1 MRAAIPG
8 TALVVEGPPGWAVT
22 VSAERARV
30 FFHEEGLE
38 PAQMRT
44 TDLMGT
50 AWGVFA
56 VGVEPCAPATSLDAL
71 AETLWRQLTRSQGVE
86 TVEWTCGG
94 ERVVGLETTDGV
106 CDVFT
111 WLFRPPGESRVVAVD
126 YIHDISQPV
135 VIAEARRDAL
145 ARGLIESVVGGAGQG

>member
-1 MRAAIPG
+1 MRGAIPG

-22 VSAERARV
+22 VSPERARV
-30 FFHEEGLE
+30 YFHEEGLE

-44 TDLMGT
+44 TELVGT
-50 AWGVFA
+50 AWGVFV

-71 AETLWRQLTRSQGVE
+71 AEALWQQLTRSQGVE
-86 TVEWTCGG
+86 TIEWTWGG

-106 CDVFT
+106 RDVFT
-111 WLFRPPGESRVVAVD
+111 WLFRLPGGSRVIAVD
-126 YIHDISQPV
+126 YMHDIGQPV

-145 ARGLIESVVGGAGQG
+145 ARGLIESIVGGAGQG